1 MIVRHGP
8 PSGAMRRWVALLVFS
23 SLAASSASPAVSAQI
38 SQPDIIQEHW
48 YHSYATLTL
57 DVNAWEDEYPEIVK
71 LLVVGQTE
79 MGRNLWMLQISD
91 WSQENRPDGAAK
103 EVVYID
109 GGHHGNEHLGT
120 ELAFLV
126 AEHYIEGWADGDQ
139 TVLDVLATTEL
150 HILIMLNADGNDF
163 DTRWN
168 INQVDLNRNY
178 DHYWNT
184 CPTTQPGSAAFS
196 ESETLANSEYMNEVV
211 PHADLYI
218 TMHTGVWIMLY
229 PWGKWPEQ
237 PSDWEMYHSIRD
249 EVNSNISEIPIRNAN
264 QGLYPN
270 CGTSRD
276 YGYGVM
282 GFPTF
287 TFETDDEQF
296 LLGSVEA
303 ISDRL
308 GEELDVMEY
317 LIENVWYWRAR
328 LHVSSL
334 DVGPGDSVTLSVD
347 NLGHASTQNASLH
360 YETSE
365 GEVLWHSDVRFAVNA
380 SNSTTVTFDASNLTL
395 ADGGGFFLHY
405 QKRVIDSSMWV
416 REEVPAEIVT
426 TKAQSDSIGF
436 FSGNIGLVFLFA
448 VVLLSG
454 IAAWLGREES
464 GANGDSVD
472 PGFES
477 ILHIGDDGRIF
488 DTKASIH
495 DLFHRPSFHEPVVD
509 GVRAIAV
516 LWVLLFHAWFFQN
529 PKWTNGHMIPLY
541 ESVFENPMFLWLVQ
555 GGLGVDMF
563 FVISGFLIGA
573 IILKEINRSDGMNMR
588 RFYARRFLRL
598 VPVYVVAMMA
608 AIFFLDGSNAENAW
622 ANLLYV
628 NNFLSIDDQFMG
640 WCWSLAI
647 EEQFYLVAPLFLLLM
662 RKSESFLQ
670 WSVALMALGWMLRI
684 FSLEYHDLPTL
695 WDFRDLGS
703 EAWIGRFDHT
713 YDNFYTRY
721 GGLLI
726 GVIAAWIH
734 VNRKAEVEEYF
745 NSRKLAPLLISS
757 CALLVFLFAT
767 FLEQRHLADSS
778 YYVQLSWYAIEKD
791 LFGGSLAVLIMCAL
805 HSKDSI
811 AGALRGILSSR
822 ILYPI
827 AQLSYSAYLMH
838 EMVMI
843 WLFPISSEFF
853 IGGMG
858 VAPNAVFV
866 VNSIVSI
873 LLTLISAAIL
883 YVTIERPCMR
893 FRKHPFM
900 SRIDGT
906 AKVIGDSKPKRRA
919 PAGVIEAEVVTS

>member
-1 MIVRHGP
+1 MIVGHGP
-8 PSGAMRRWVALLVFS
+8 PSGAMRRWVVLLVLS

-38 SQPDIIQEHW
+38 SQPDIVQEHW

-91 WSQENRPDGAAK
+91 WSQETRPDGAAK

-126 AEHYIEGWADGDQ
+126 AEQYIEGWADGDQ

-249 EVNSNISEIPIRNAN
+249 EVNANISEIPIRNAN

-308 GEELDVMEY
+308 GEELDVMNY

-334 DVGPGDSVTLSVD
+334 DVGPGGSVTLSVD
-347 NLGHASTQNASLH
+347 NLGQASTQNASLQ

-365 GEVLWHSDVRFAVNA
+365 GELLWYSDVRFAVNA
-380 SNSTTVTFDASNLTL
+380 SNSTTVIFDASNLTL
-395 ADGGGFFLHY
+395 TEGGGFFLHY

-416 REEVPAEIVT
+416 REEVPTEIVT

-464 GANGDSVD
+464 GANGDSVG
-472 PGFES
+472 PGFE
-477 ILHIGDDGRIF
+477 
-488 DTKASIH
+488 A
-495 DLFHRPSFHEPVVD
+495 
-509 GVRAIAV
+509 
-516 LWVLLFHAWFFQN
+516 
-529 PKWTNGHMIPLY
+529 
-541 ESVFENPMFLWLVQ
+541 
-555 GGLGVDMF
+555 
-563 FVISGFLIGA
+563 
-573 IILKEINRSDGMNMR
+573 
-588 RFYARRFLRL
+588 
-598 VPVYVVAMMA
+598 
-608 AIFFLDGSNAENAW
+608 
-622 ANLLYV
+622 
-628 NNFLSIDDQFMG
+628 
-640 WCWSLAI
+640 
-647 EEQFYLVAPLFLLLM
+647 
-662 RKSESFLQ
+662 
-670 WSVALMALGWMLRI
+670 
-684 FSLEYHDLPTL
+684 
-695 WDFRDLGS
+695 
-703 EAWIGRFDHT
+703 
-713 YDNFYTRY
+713 
-721 GGLLI
+721 
-726 GVIAAWIH
+726 
-734 VNRKAEVEEYF
+734 
-745 NSRKLAPLLISS
+745 
-757 CALLVFLFAT
+757 
-767 FLEQRHLADSS
+767 
-778 YYVQLSWYAIEKD
+778 
-791 LFGGSLAVLIMCAL
+791 
-805 HSKDSI
+805 
-811 AGALRGILSSR
+811 
-822 ILYPI
+822 
-827 AQLSYSAYLMH
+827 
-838 EMVMI
+838 
-843 WLFPISSEFF
+843 
-853 IGGMG
+853 
-858 VAPNAVFV
+858 
-866 VNSIVSI
+866 
-873 LLTLISAAIL
+873 
-883 YVTIERPCMR
+883 
-893 FRKHPFM
+893 
-900 SRIDGT
+900 
-906 AKVIGDSKPKRRA
+906 
-919 PAGVIEAEVVTS
+919 